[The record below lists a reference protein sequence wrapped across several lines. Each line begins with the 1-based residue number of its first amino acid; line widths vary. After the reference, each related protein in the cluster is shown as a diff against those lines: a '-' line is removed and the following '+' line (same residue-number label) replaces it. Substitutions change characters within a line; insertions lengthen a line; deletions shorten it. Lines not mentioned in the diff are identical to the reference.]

1 MTFIGFKLKF
11 KFLLIIQVNQA
22 IFTNITDIFA
32 KMIKILP
39 LLIIPIFFLIVYS
52 GVKNLTQNKL
62 DDVVKV
68 TEIQESLNDNLDSD
82 LSLKTEPIKRKK
94 EERLEDTKAEKKTKP
109 KEKDSVITTIQNN
122 KEENKEEKKENKIPS
137 REKDISKMTALK
149 KNKSE
154 EFENSKKVFIQFGA
168 FSRKDYAENSKSEI
182 EKKIKEKFK
191 EVNLN
196 IDFLKD
202 KKLYKLVYLANS
214 ESAAKSICDFSKK
227 IKINCLIR
235 K

>member
-1 MTFIGFKLKF
+1 
-11 KFLLIIQVNQA
+11 
-22 IFTNITDIFA
+22 
-32 KMIKILP
+32 MIKILP
-39 LLIIPIFFLIVYS
+39 LLIVPIFFLIVYS

-62 DDVVKV
+62 DNVVEV
-68 TEIQESLNDNLDSD
+68 TEMQESLNDNLDSD

-94 EERLEDTKAEKKTKP
+94 EERLEDIKAEKKTTP
-109 KEKDSVITTIQNN
+109 IEKESAITTIQNN

-137 REKDISKMTALK
+137 REKDVSKMTALK

-154 EFENSKKVFIQFGA
+154 EFKNSKKVFIQFGA

-182 EKKIKEKFK
+182 EEKIKEKFK

>member
-1 MTFIGFKLKF
+1 
-11 KFLLIIQVNQA
+11 
-22 IFTNITDIFA
+22 
-32 KMIKILP
+32 MIKILP

-137 REKDISKMTALK
+137 REKDVSKMTALK

-182 EKKIKEKFK
+182 EKKIKVKFE

>member
-1 MTFIGFKLKF
+1 
-11 KFLLIIQVNQA
+11 
-22 IFTNITDIFA
+22 
-32 KMIKILP
+32 MIKILP

-68 TEIQESLNDNLDSD
+68 PEIQESLNDNLGSD

-94 EERLEDTKAEKKTKP
+94 EERLKDTKAEKKTTP
-109 KEKDSVITTIQNN
+109 IEKNPAITTIQNN
-122 KEENKEEKKENKIPS
+122 KEENKVEKKENKVPS
-137 REKDISKMTALK
+137 REKDVSKMTALK

>member
-1 MTFIGFKLKF
+1 MGCES
-11 KFLLIIQVNQA
+11 
-22 IFTNITDIFA
+22 
-32 KMIKILP
+32 
-39 LLIIPIFFLIVYS
+39 FFDGL
-52 GVKNLTQNKL
+52 
-62 DDVVKV
+62 
-68 TEIQESLNDNLDSD
+68 
-82 LSLKTEPIKRKK
+82 
-94 EERLEDTKAEKKTKP
+94 
-109 KEKDSVITTIQNN
+109 
-122 KEENKEEKKENKIPS
+122 
-137 REKDISKMTALK
+137 TAL

-154 EFENSKKVFIQFGA
+154 EFENSKKVLIQFGA

-182 EKKIKEKFK
+182 EEKIKEKFK

>member
-1 MTFIGFKLKF
+1 
-11 KFLLIIQVNQA
+11 
-22 IFTNITDIFA
+22 
-32 KMIKILP
+32 MIKILP

-68 TEIQESLNDNLDSD
+68 NEIQESLNDNLDSD

-94 EERLEDTKAEKKTKP
+94 EERLEDTKAEKKTTP
-109 KEKDSVITTIQNN
+109 IEKESAITTIQNN
-122 KEENKEEKKENKIPS
+122 KEENKEEKIEN
-137 REKDISKMTALK
+137 RENDVSKMTALK

>member
-1 MTFIGFKLKF
+1 
-11 KFLLIIQVNQA
+11 
-22 IFTNITDIFA
+22 
-32 KMIKILP
+32 MIKILP

-82 LSLKTEPIKRKK
+82 LSLKTEPIERKK
-94 EERLEDTKAEKKTKP
+94 GELLKDTKAEKKITP
-109 KEKDSVITTIQNN
+109 KEKDSDITPIQYN
-122 KEENKEEKKENKIPS
+122 KEEKKAEKKENKIPS
-137 REKDISKMTALK
+137 RENDVLKMTAL

-154 EFENSKKVFIQFGA
+154 EFENSKKVLIQFGA

>member
-1 MTFIGFKLKF
+1 
-11 KFLLIIQVNQA
+11 
-22 IFTNITDIFA
+22 
-32 KMIKILP
+32 MIKILP

-82 LSLKTEPIKRKK
+82 LSLKTEAIKRKK
-94 EERLEDTKAEKKTKP
+94 EERLEDTKAEKKTTP
-109 KEKDSVITTIQNN
+109 IEKDSAITTNQNN

-137 REKDISKMTALK
+137 REKDDSKMTALK